1 LANDNK
7 AEASFPRLLKNW
19 FFTPVETIDSK
30 FPTQDWHTWRDIC
43 RERWDFFSGKVWEE
57 TSSAGIKDGK
67 QAEKYPLHIN
77 PIRTFALKHAY
88 VLFGEVSDGAVNLVR
103 SRILPKKNEVV
114 AKEVAHEA
122 EEALERVWYENN
134 GRSLLTENGLLSQF
148 LGGCVFKVSWRP
160 DLVLLP
166 SGVSIERIIPDY
178 FVGVP
183 DGSDMWNLREAWTA
197 QPVSTEEA
205 KTLYNVDVSEH
216 LVTGPE
222 NQALLLEHWTRDSY
236 RVSIEGKVARVRM
249 PNGELQNLEGNN
261 PIGVVPFVVI
271 PHERAGDLFGLSLVD
286 SAKALSREYNARMA
300 DAGDALREEARVR
313 YVLKNSS
320 QTVRHRQLEP
330 GILVHDLGVA
340 PPNSDPPSLDLLAS
354 PRISS
359 EMNNFNAAVLAQLRR
374 DCFVPPVADGED
386 EGSQRSALTLAF
398 RMWPLTSHVRAE
410 RNYWS
415 EGLNLV
421 NEMILMILDA
431 KNPMRVSTDGVD
443 TSLLKINQTHL
454 GHLKRQE
461 WAPMIPRDREALVN
475 ELILRSGANHIS
487 LESALGSYGDI
498 DDIQE
503 EIKRIVAWMEHQS
516 VVVADQPET
525 DTEEDAEEAEEAEE
539 AEVDAPEVGI
549 ENE

>member
-1 LANDNK
+1 
-7 AEASFPRLLKNW
+7 
-19 FFTPVETIDSK
+19 
-30 FPTQDWHTWRDIC
+30 
-43 RERWDFFSGKVWEE
+43 
-57 TSSAGIKDGK
+57 
-67 QAEKYPLHIN
+67 
-77 PIRTFALKHAY
+77 
-88 VLFGEVSDGAVNLVR
+88 
-103 SRILPKKNEVV
+103 
-114 AKEVAHEA
+114 
-122 EEALERVWYENN
+122 
-134 GRSLLTENGLLSQF
+134 
-148 LGGCVFKVSWRP
+148 
-160 DLVLLP
+160 
-166 SGVSIERIIPDY
+166 
-178 FVGVP
+178 
-183 DGSDMWNLREAWTA
+183 
-197 QPVSTEEA
+197 
-205 KTLYNVDVSEH
+205 
-216 LVTGPE
+216 
-222 NQALLLEHWTRDSY
+222 
-236 RVSIEGKVARVRM
+236 
-249 PNGELQNLEGNN
+249 
-261 PIGVVPFVVI
+261 
-271 PHERAGDLFGLSLVD
+271 
-286 SAKALSREYNARMA
+286 
-300 DAGDALREEARVR
+300 
-313 YVLKNSS
+313 
-320 QTVRHRQLEP
+320 
-330 GILVHDLGVA
+330 
-340 PPNSDPPSLDLLAS
+340 
-354 PRISS
+354 
-359 EMNNFNAAVLAQLRR
+359 MNNFNAAVLAQLRR

-525 DTEEDAEEAEEAEE
+525 DTEEDAEDAEEAEE